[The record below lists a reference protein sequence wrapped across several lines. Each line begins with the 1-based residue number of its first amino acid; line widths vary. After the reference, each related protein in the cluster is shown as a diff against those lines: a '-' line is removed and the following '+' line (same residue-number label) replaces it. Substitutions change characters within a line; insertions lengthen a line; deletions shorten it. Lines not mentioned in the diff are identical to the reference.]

1 MGAKMDREEFV
12 RHMFEYSALAG
23 DIEDNIVHMLE
34 YIGTNLGADRTYIFE
49 KKYKW
54 NF

>member
-1 MGAKMDREEFV
+1 MDREEFV

-34 YIGTNLGADRTYIFE
+34 YIGGQNLYF
-49 KKYKW
+49 
-54 NF
+54 